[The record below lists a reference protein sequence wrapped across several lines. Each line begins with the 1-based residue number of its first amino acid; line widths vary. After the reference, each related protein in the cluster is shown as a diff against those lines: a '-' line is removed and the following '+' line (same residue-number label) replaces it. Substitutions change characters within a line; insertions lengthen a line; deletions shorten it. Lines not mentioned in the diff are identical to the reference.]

1 MNKRILTLFIT
12 GAVILSALSG
22 CDTSQNAGGGTTAPQ
37 SGTVTSDNGA
47 NASEEGTNAPEG
59 NGEENTESEGN
70 APAEGITAESIAN
83 AIKTA
88 YGKNYLP
95 NMQMD
100 AEMIAAKFGIE
111 ADSYTEIYAESP
123 MIGAHPDTLVIVKP
137 AEGKPEEVKGK
148 LDAYRE
154 QLVNDTMQYPMN
166 IAKINASQVVVKGD
180 YAAFILLGAIN
191 ENENASDE
199 EQAKFAEEQEKIG
212 VDAFNKCFE

>member
-1 MNKRILTLFIT
+1 MNKRILALIIT

-22 CDTSQNAGGGTTAPQ
+22 CDISQNAGGGTAA
-37 SGTVTSDNGA
+37 SDNGA
-47 NASEEGTNAPEG
+47 NAFEEGTSDPEG
-59 NGEENTESEGN
+59 TKAEENTEGEGN
-70 APAEGITAESIAN
+70 TPAEGVTAESLAN

-88 YGKNYLP
+88 YGENYLP

-111 ADSYTEIYAESP
+111 ADSCTEIYAESP

-137 AEGKPEEVKGK
+137 AEGKFEEVKGK

-166 IAKINASQVVVKGD
+166 IAKINASQVVVKGG

-191 ENENASDE
+191 ENDNASDE
-199 EQAKFAEEQEKIG
+199 EMERFAKEQEQIG
-212 VDAFNKCFE
+212 IDAFNKCFE